1 MADLSGAGSI
11 ASAGVGLLGNII
23 GGISQRKTNQMNLK
37 INQMNNEFNE
47 RMMREQ
53 MAWQEE
59 MWNKQNAYNT
69 PLAMKQRYREAGL
82 NPGLMFSNGGAAGV
96 AQSVGGVSGATAAGN
111 AQMQAFKPDMSSLSQ
126 GLQSIDDF
134 YFRKRNQELINEGI
148 EWDNAY
154 KQASF
159 ADRLA
164 ELRTNINSGAL
175 RNEFQKMLNDTTR
188 LTFDSN
194 IKAIKERNEREKLL
208 TESQRTANALQQ
220 LVYQNQHHWYTS
232 FGSQSNVMRYL
243 SQCMSIEQMNLSQKE
258 TDARIGKL
266 YEETT
271 GQRITNAIL
280 RETKDSTIAA
290 TNAIQLY
297 QAGIFEGLDID
308 KYVSARNLENQS
320 TIDFINNYSGS
331 ERAQLQKAYDT
342 LRNRGQQISNARQF
356 VQGLQDAKKLLFGDS
371 YVEGG
376 FNLGPFSVKYH
387 GGT

>member
-1 MADLSGAGSI
+1 
-11 ASAGVGLLGNII
+11 
-23 GGISQRKTNQMNLK
+23 
-37 INQMNNEFNE
+37 
-47 RMMREQ
+47 
-53 MAWQEE
+53 
-59 MWNKQNAYNT
+59 
-69 PLAMKQRYREAGL
+69 
-82 NPGLMFSNGGAAGV
+82 MFSGNGAAGV
-96 AQSVGGVSGATAAGN
+96 AGSAGNSSAASAAGS
-111 AQMQAFKPDMSSLSQ
+111 AQMQAFKPDISSLSQ

-220 LVYQNQHHWYTS
+220 LVYQNQHHWYTN
-232 FGSQSNVMRYL
+232 FGSQSNIMRYL
-243 SQCMSIEQMNLSQKE
+243 SQCMAIEQMNLTQKE

-266 YEETT
+266 YQETT
-271 GQRITNAIL
+271 GQRITNDIL

-342 LRNRGQQISNARQF
+342 LRNRGQQINNARQF